1 MTEACAPE
9 FKSTSTAF
17 HVIFKNMNYNLQGNT
32 GQDTGQDTG
41 RDTGQDDRMNALL
54 NYCEIARTRKE
65 MQEFIGISSRE
76 YFNKS
81 LLVPLLEFGQLKMTI
96 PDKPS
101 SRNQRYIKA

>member
-17 HVIFKNMNYNLQGNT
+17 HVIFKNMNYELQDNT
-32 GQDTGQDTG
+32 GQDTGQD
-41 RDTGQDDRMNALL
+41 DRMKALL
-54 NYCEIARTRKE
+54 NYCKIVRTRKE

-76 YFNKS
+76 YFNKI